1 MSKMQIQLQ
10 PTASGIIIFKREGED
25 ILFLGLVALEKFQ
38 IKNRGLYDIPKG
50 RIDPGETAL
59 EAAYR
64 ECEEEAGLKPRELF
78 AGPFIKDRMCLW
90 IAEVS
95 DNPVL
100 APNPETGEYEHLGYT
115 WVKPSQM
122 INNCLNYLRPYMIW
136 AHEEIC
142 RHH

>member
-10 PTASGIIIFKREGED
+10 PAASGIIIYKREGEN

-38 IKNRGLYDIPKG
+38 IKNKGLYDIPKG

-64 ECEEEAGLKPRELF
+64 ECEEEAGLRPASLL
-78 AGPFIKDRMCLW
+78 AGPFIKERMCLW
-90 IAEVS
+90 VAEVDS
-95 DNPVL
+95 NPKL
-100 APNPETGEYEHLGYT
+100 TPNPETGEHEHLGYA
-115 WVKPSQM
+115 WVQPNRM
-122 INNCLNYLRPYMIW
+122 INNCLDYLKPYIIW

-142 RHH
+142 QRH